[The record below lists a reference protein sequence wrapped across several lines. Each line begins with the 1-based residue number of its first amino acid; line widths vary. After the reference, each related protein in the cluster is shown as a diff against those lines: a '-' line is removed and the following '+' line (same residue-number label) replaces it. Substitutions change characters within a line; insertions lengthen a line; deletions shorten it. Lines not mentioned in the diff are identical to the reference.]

1 MICHF
6 GDNQVLV
13 AANGVGILYSS
24 LAPLVHGSEPVK
36 VVSIKMFGK
45 CVWEMF
51 SSLCG
56 GVGIFYISV
65 MLLTAGLPT

>member
-13 AANGVGILYSS
+13 AANGVGILYGS

-45 CVWEMF
+45 C
-51 SSLCG
+51 SLPYAA
-56 GVGIFYISV
+56 VSESF
-65 MLLTAGLPT
+65 TFP